1 MAAIVSV
8 GYGARASNLNAPR
21 TQRLSNIV
29 GQSDYGNSTY
39 DEQGFTMTQ
48 VENLE
53 DTRAN
58 IQPFID
64 KAAVG
69 VGTFLA
75 KTATA
80 TAGGIGNIFYGTI
93 SAIADQRLRSFYDNA
108 LMNGLQE
115 VNEDIDGALKIYQ
128 SDSERNGDFWDQ
140 TLGSS
145 HFWLKGVLGD
155 GMSFTA
161 GAVLSAYAL
170 GGIGN
175 LASIGAKGLGLASFG
190 NRVASG
196 TGHVLGAVGKNSD
209 KISKVANALKS
220 ATAVVDG
227 ATDASMLTNIANYG
241 RITNAAKS
249 LVDMPLKLASGAG
262 YESGIEAL
270 GFIKEA
276 KENKA
281 NELMQ
286 KYGELD
292 TPEKQFAFD
301 SEMKE
306 FDKNIEGTAN
316 AAFGLNMALV
326 GASNIITL
334 PTIFGK
340 GVKSSF
346 KGAREFL
353 KQSAGGATEYIAK
366 DGIKSVLR
374 TTSHLIKPAI
384 MEGLV
389 EEGGQGFV
397 NKMALDYVSKQY
409 DLDSAKTQYD
419 FATSLG
425 ESFQKSYGSV
435 DGWKEIMAGM
445 IIGSTG
451 AVNFKTATKEDE
463 NGGQVK
469 VKKKLFSKNAEES

>member
-1 MAAIVSV
+1 
-8 GYGARASNLNAPR
+8 
-21 TQRLSNIV
+21 
-29 GQSDYGNSTY
+29 
-39 DEQGFTMTQ
+39 
-48 VENLE
+48 
-53 DTRAN
+53 
-58 IQPFID
+58 
-64 KAAVG
+64 
-69 VGTFLA
+69 
-75 KTATA
+75 
-80 TAGGIGNIFYGTI
+80 
-93 SAIADQRLRSFYDNA
+93 
-108 LMNGLQE
+108 
-115 VNEDIDGALKIYQ
+115 
-128 SDSERNGDFWDQ
+128 
-140 TLGSS
+140 
-145 HFWLKGVLGD
+145 
-155 GMSFTA
+155 MSFTA

-170 GGIGN
+170 GGVGSLLSKAGQLSKIGV
-175 LASIGAKGLGLASFG
+175 AGDYI
-190 NRVASG
+190 ASG
-196 TGHVLGAVGKNSD
+196 VGKTLGVVGKGSD

-262 YESGIEAL
+262 YEAGIEAL

-276 KENKA
+276 KENKQ

-292 TPEKQFAFD
+292 TPEKQIAFD

-316 AAFGLNMALV
+316 ATFGLNMALV
-326 GASNIITL
+326 GASNIVTL
-334 PTIFGK
+334 PTIFGR

-353 KQSAGGATEYIAK
+353 RQSAEGGAEYVAK
-366 DGIKSVLR
+366 GGVKGFAK
-374 TTSHLIKPAI
+374 TASHLIKPAI

-397 NKMALDYVSKQY
+397 NKMALDYVAKQY

-425 ESFQKSYGSV
+425 ESFQKSYGSI
-435 DGWKEIMAGM
+435 DG
-445 IIGSTG
+445 
-451 AVNFKTATKEDE
+451 
-463 NGGQVK
+463 
-469 VKKKLFSKNAEES
+469 

>member
-1 MAAIVSV
+1 
-8 GYGARASNLNAPR
+8 
-21 TQRLSNIV
+21 
-29 GQSDYGNSTY
+29 
-39 DEQGFTMTQ
+39 
-48 VENLE
+48 
-53 DTRAN
+53 
-58 IQPFID
+58 
-64 KAAVG
+64 
-69 VGTFLA
+69 
-75 KTATA
+75 
-80 TAGGIGNIFYGTI
+80 
-93 SAIADQRLRSFYDNA
+93 
-108 LMNGLQE
+108 
-115 VNEDIDGALKIYQ
+115 
-128 SDSERNGDFWDQ
+128 
-140 TLGSS
+140 
-145 HFWLKGVLGD
+145 
-155 GMSFTA
+155 MSFTA

-170 GGIGN
+170 GGVGSLLSKVGQLSKIGVAGDY
-175 LASIGAKGLGLASFG
+175 L
-190 NRVASG
+190 ASG

-227 ATDASMLTNIANYG
+227 ATDASILTNIANYG
-241 RITNAAKS
+241 RITDALGKTSS
-249 LVDMPLKLASGAG
+249 LILRNASGAG
-262 YESGIEAL
+262 YEAGIEAL

-276 KENKA
+276 KENKT

-292 TPEKQFAFD
+292 TPEKQIAFN

-316 AAFGLNMALV
+316 ATFGMNMALIT
-326 GASNIITL
+326 ASQIATL
-334 PTIFGK
+334 PTIFGR
-340 GVKSSF
+340 GVKSAF
-346 KGAREFL
+346 NGARGFL
-353 KQSAGGATEYIAK
+353 KQSAEGATEYIAK
-366 DGIKSVLR
+366 DGIKGALR

-445 IIGSTG
+445 IIGSIG

-463 NGGQVK
+463 NGDQVK